1 MLEQNPNPAAPPAA
15 DAGQAPGDQSRDVG
29 TDKNAAAP
37 DNNNQNPAG
46 ANPDQAGQNQDE
58 QKTEIT
64 VKELNDLK
72 RNSGRWEARQKLDRK
87 TRRENRRQPAVPNPD
102 DNTDPETLEA
112 LRDRDVKI
120 DELSSENFRYKIE
133 NKVRNIF
140 DNEDYKNVSIAV
152 KRAIVKNPLGFTN
165 PESKTIEDAV
175 ADIEDYLDDE
185 LDAMSLE
192 KNTQQ
197 SNPADQVGE
206 HMANARPSVQN
217 VNVKDNT
224 PPAGGSGPSS
234 PEVNVHE
241 GTEGKVGPDRSIAV
255 LNNLLKGRK

>member
-1 MLEQNPNPAAPPAA
+1 MPEQNPNPAAPPAA
-15 DAGQAPGDQSRDVG
+15 DAGQAPGDQQG
-29 TDKNAAAP
+29 ADKNAAAP

-58 QKTEIT
+58 EKTEIS

-72 RNSGRWEARQKLDRK
+72 RDSGRWKTRLKGDRK
-87 TRRENRRQPAVPNPD
+87 TRRENRRQPANPDQD

-140 DNEDYKNVSIAV
+140 DNEEYKDISSSV

-185 LDAMSLE
+185 LDAMSKTE
-192 KNTQQ
+192 NTQQ
-197 SNPADQVGE
+197 LNPADKVGE
-206 HMANARPSVQN
+206 HMANARPGVQN
-217 VNVKDNT
+217 VDNKDNT

-234 PEVNVHE
+234 PEANINE
-241 GTEGKVGPDRSIAV
+241 GVEGKVGPDRSTAV